1 MSGGASF
8 GAVGVAS
15 SCRMNDNERR
25 TRVNVDVVCS
35 VYNGA
40 RFLPE
45 LLRSLED
52 QTHADWRLWVR
63 DDGSCDDS
71 VELVRRQAA
80 SDQRVHF
87 LTSGEPSRRGAA
99 PRVAWLLQHRPADAA
114 YVRCADQDDGWLP
127 RKIEQTLAAMQT
139 AEAAL
144 RRPAPILV
152 HTDLTVADESLN
164 TVHSSFWQFAGLRP

>member
-1 MSGGASF
+1 MSGSASF
-8 GAVGVAS
+8 GAVGVAL

-45 LLRSLED
+45 FLRSLEA

-63 DDGSCDDS
+63 DDGSRDDS
-71 VELVRRQAA
+71 VGVVRRQAA

-87 LTSGEPSRRGAA
+87 LTSGEASRLGAT
-99 PRVAWLLQHRPADAA
+99 Q
-114 YVRCADQDDGWLP
+114 
-127 RKIEQTLAAMQT
+127 
-139 AEAAL
+139 
-144 RRPAPILV
+144 
-152 HTDLTVADESLN
+152 
-164 TVHSSFWQFAGLRP
+164 SFA